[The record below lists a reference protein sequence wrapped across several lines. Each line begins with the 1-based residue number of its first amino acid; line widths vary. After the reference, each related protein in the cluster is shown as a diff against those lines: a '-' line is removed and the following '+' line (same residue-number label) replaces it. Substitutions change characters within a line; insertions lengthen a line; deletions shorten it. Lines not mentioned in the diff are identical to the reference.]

1 MNAALIKAAETGDIV
16 AVNRLLE
23 TGAHPDATSKF
34 GSALFSA
41 ARNGH
46 VSMIDLLVK
55 AGADPNAMAK
65 HYDGITALGS
75 AAMSGDVSIVEALL
89 KAGADP
95 NFTDGDGET
104 ALKHA
109 AYNGKASVIEPLVK
123 GGADPN
129 AKDKQGYTPLMWAV
143 AEGKASVIEPLVK
156 GGADPNARYENG
168 YPLLKRAA
176 NHYNDQGRVSLI
188 EALLNVGAD
197 PTKAIFP
204 EGKSVNS
211 ILKEAKEKTES
222 RLKKEQLEKENKEA
236 EKDVLRLNDSA
247 RTELENRPCP
257 GNSKSLSL
265 NQLCHIFYFD
275 DEKKRDLAF
284 KLTIG
289 RSHTSHLERRNKKNS
304 MFRKYWIVTNG
315 IFLPNLLESNGCAW
329 SEMESPQYY
338 AALEGSEEC

>member
-109 AYNGKASVIEPLVK
+109 AYN
-123 GGADPN
+123 
-129 AKDKQGYTPLMWAV
+129 
-143 AEGKASVIEPLVK
+143 GKASVIEPLVK